1 MTKRILVVDD
11 EPSILTLL
19 KMNLEMNRYEVLT
32 AETGSKAIE
41 LALSEKPDLILLDLM
56 LPDIDGVSVCQRIR
70 TEPSTRTIPIIMLTA
85 KSDET
90 DMIIGLEVGADD
102 YITKPFSIRAV
113 LTRMKVLFRRIEEL
127 SLPSS
132 DTATGDDSILQIEN
146 MTINKDTLEI
156 RINDELTDL
165 TRMEF
170 KIVLYLA
177 ENRKR
182 VVSRQELI
190 DMLTEKDKKPD
201 EKSVNVHVW
210 NIRKKLAQY
219 SSEKE
224 YIETIRGAGYR
235 MS

>member
-177 ENRKR
+177 ENRNR

>member
-70 TEPSTRTIPIIMLTA
+70 TEPATRTIPIIMLTA

-132 DTATGDDSILQIEN
+132 DTVTGDDSILQIEN

>member
-1 MTKRILVVDD
+1 MTKKILVVDD

-32 AETGSKAIE
+32 AENGNDAIQITQ
-41 LALSEKPDLILLDLM
+41 AQSPDLILLDLM

-70 TEPSTRTIPIIMLTA
+70 TESATRTIPIIMLTA
-85 KSDET
+85 KTDET

-102 YITKPFSIRAV
+102 YITKPFSVREVI
-113 LTRMKVLFRRIEEL
+113 TRIKVLFRRIEEL
-127 SLPSS
+127 TIPVPISQS
-132 DTATGDDSILQIEN
+132 SILYIGKME
-146 MTINKDTLEI
+146 INKETLEI
-156 RINDELTDL
+156 RIDSHLLDL
-165 TRMEF
+165 TKMEF

-182 VVSRQELI
+182 VVPRQELI

-210 NIRKKLAQY
+210 NIRKKLGKHT
-219 SSEKE
+219 SDTDC
-224 YIETIRGAGYR
+224 IETIRGIGYR
-235 MS
+235 MP